1 MLNIITFTKKGEKL
15 AGHIMSMLSD
25 EDTRHIDGRAVKG
38 EELMSDIG
46 SMFAAREQILFISAT
61 GIAVR
66 KIAPFVKDKLTDSPV
81 LCMDDTARFVI
92 PLLSGHMGGANAF
105 ANKLAELTG
114 ATPVITTAT
123 DNAGIFA
130 IDIFA
135 REHKLAI
142 VNREGIAKV
151 SAGLLDGKALQVIM
165 DVDEEL
171 CRKLETELR
180 AGIGED
186 KLNIITVNEANIKAI
201 KEKNDGEINY
211 DTMIAAENDAI
222 IESVDRARYVSVLI
236 TYEADKSWA
245 DLILTPGRYVVGM
258 GCKAGKSFDELKG
271 FLSELLVEKGISEKS
286 LVALCSIDAKSKERG
301 LIELATELGIPFITY
316 TVEELISLEG
326 RFNDSDFVKDT
337 VGVGNVCERSVA
349 FYMKNAGKIVVQKV
363 SKDGMTC
370 AIGKIDE

>member
-1 MLNIITFTKKGEKL
+1 MLNIITFTKKGEELAKL
-15 AGHIMSMLSD
+15 IMTKLSD
-25 EDTRHIDGRAVKG
+25 EGVHHIDGRVVKG
-38 EELMSDIG
+38 DELMSNIG
-46 SMFAAREQILFISAT
+46 RMFTARAQILFISAT

-81 LCMDDTARFVI
+81 LCMDDTAKFVI
-92 PLLSGHMGGANAF
+92 PLLSGHMGGANAL
-105 ANKLAELTG
+105 ARELAELTG

-151 SAGLLDGKALQVIM
+151 STGLLDGKALQVIM
-165 DVDEEL
+165 EVDEEL

-186 KLNIITVNEANIKAI
+186 KLKLTYGNEANVTAI
-201 KEKNDGEINY
+201 KEKNEGEINY
-211 DTMIAAENDAI
+211 DTMIAGENDAI
-222 IESVDRARYVSVLI
+222 IESVDTAGYVSVLI
-236 TYEADKSWA
+236 TDDADKTGA

-258 GCKAGKSFDELKG
+258 GCKAGKSRDDLKG
-271 FLSELLVEKGISEKS
+271 FLSALLAEKGISEKS
-286 LVALCSIDAKSKERG
+286 LLALCSIDAKSDEQG
-301 LIELATELGIPFITY
+301 LIELAAELGIPFITY
-316 TVEELISLEG
+316 TAEELLLLEG

-337 VGVGNVCERSVA
+337 MGVGNVCERSVA
-349 FYMKNAGKIVVQKV
+349 CYLKNAGKIVVQKV